1 MLKISAFY
9 LDKEKSFIPKKIEV
23 YHVPWIALISANF
36 PHPRLWL
43 ELPDLDQIWI
53 KVTTLKIFYVTWL
66 GWTGNQIRDWL
77 DWASN
82 WQFFFFWPT
91 FSTKLWSDKINGL
104 FATLSGHFWPSIW
117 LSVRKL
123 RFRQSF
129 WGASRVQIFNWFK
142 NYDKK
147 CNYFHFQTELTG
159 NKNSN
164 Q

>member
-23 YHVPWIALISANF
+23 HHVPWIALISANF

-82 WQFFFFWPT
+82 WQFLFFWPT

-104 FATLSGHFWPSIW
+104 FAS
-117 LSVRKL
+117 KL
-123 RFRQSF
+123 ISEKLGSKLMKR
-129 WGASRVQIFNWFK
+129 IFLLAKGQEISDTIRSKIND
-142 NYDKK
+142 Y
-147 CNYFHFQTELTG
+147 
-159 NKNSN
+159 
-164 Q
+164 